1 MTDGE
6 KTSRVV
12 RYDPLLPSA
21 KIFASLKNG
30 PRPKLDTTCEFG
42 GATWRFRGPDILG
55 IPEQTL
61 LLALMEM
68 AGAQLGASS
77 TDEPSW
83 HDLRTGLYNGL
94 RWDGGLPATAT
105 IQTSYRE
112 LCRRCG
118 LTGDGGSAR
127 DHIRKLLERLCEV
140 TVWCCTGQGEQR
152 CSRLLQWRYGNAE
165 GVQVIL
171 NWRLTEA
178 LVGAQYSPV
187 NLAERLAL
195 TTDAARALHCALSVR
210 VRPGGSMQFHLEK
223 LAPYIW
229 HETAVAP
236 ATQRRRHQE
245 LRASLESLQ
254 GLGTWTVSSLT
265 KQSGAGGQIVDIGR
279 HTPKRPTA
287 KTDRPRKSSATGQR
301 PARTL
306 QTIASAQ
313 KPTVTDISDL
323 FK

>member
-1 MTDGE
+1 LKGAE
-6 KTSRVV
+6 KMSRVV
-12 RYDPLLPSA
+12 KYDPLLPSA

-42 GATWRFRGPDILG
+42 GANWRFRGPDLLG

-68 AGAQLGASS
+68 AGTQLGAGP
-77 TDEPSW
+77 TDESPW
-83 HDLRTGLYNGL
+83 RELRNGLYDGL
-94 RWDGGLPATAT
+94 QWEGGLPATAT

-140 TVWCCTGQGEQR
+140 TIWCRTGQGEQR

-178 LVGAQYSPV
+178 LVGVQYSPV

-195 TTDAARALHCALSVR
+195 TSDAARALHCTLSVR
-210 VRPGGSMQFHLEK
+210 VRPGDSMRFQLEK
-223 LAPYIW
+223 MSPYIW
-229 HETAVAP
+229 HETTVKP

-245 LRASLESLQ
+245 LRVSLESLQ
-254 GLGTWTVSSLT
+254 ALGTWTVSFLS
-265 KQSGAGGQIVDIGR
+265 KQPGAAGQIVEIGR
-279 HTPKRPTA
+279 VNTPRPA
-287 KTDRPRKSSATGQR
+287 VKTKYPRKTSATGQR
-301 PARTL
+301 SVQTL
-306 QTIASAQ
+306 QVVASPPRPKA
-313 KPTVTDISDL
+313 TDISGL